1 MAQNFS
7 KWLDTFLEE
16 KGIQLD
22 QPITVEGKS
31 GPNHMIVQNVV
42 DAIKATNEAER
53 NGIKTMLV
61 KIDFRNGDVMH
72 FIKHLAQ
79 AIAI

>member
-1 MAQNFS
+1 MAQKFAN
-7 KWLDTFLEE
+7 WLDTFLEE

-22 QPITVEGKS
+22 QSITVQGKS
-31 GPNHMIVQNVV
+31 GPNYMEVSHVV
-42 DAIKATNEAER
+42 DAMKRANANEQ
-53 NGIKTMLV
+53 NGIKTTFV
-61 KIDFRNGDVMH
+61 KIDFVNGDVMH